1 MSTFANKRLSKELLQ
16 LEKNTIPGITFLP
29 PDDIM
34 TWYAMIQGPPD
45 TPYEKG
51 TFKIRFR
58 FNDDYPVKS
67 PIVDFITPM
76 YHPNIYRDGKIC
88 VDILQSEWSPAQNIR
103 TVLLS
108 IMSLLSDPNPAS
120 PANRD
125 AAILYNTNRDEYN
138 KMVREFV
145 EKHLNLD

>member
-1 MSTFANKRLSKELLQ
+1 MSTFANKRLTKELSQ
-16 LEKNTIPGITFLP
+16 LEKNTIPGITIIP
-29 PDDIM
+29 SENIM
-34 TWYAMIQGPPD
+34 TWYATIQGPPD

-58 FNDDYPVKS
+58 FNDDYPVKA
-67 PIVDFITPM
+67 PIVDSITPI
-76 YHPNIYRDGKIC
+76 YHPNFYRDGKIC

-103 TVLLS
+103 TILLS

-120 PANRD
+120 PANRE
-125 AAILYNTNRDEYN
+125 AAILYNTNREEYN
-138 KMVREFV
+138 KTVREFV

>member
-1 MSTFANKRLSKELLQ
+1 MSTFANKRLAKELIQ
-16 LEKNTIPGITFLP
+16 LEKNAIPGVEIIKT
-29 PDDIM
+29 DNIM
-34 TWYAMIQGPPD
+34 LLYATIQGPPE

-67 PIVDFITPM
+67 PIVDFITPIF
-76 YHPNIYRDGKIC
+76 HPNVYRDGKIC

-108 IMSLLSDPNPAS
+108 IISLLSDPNPAS

-125 AAILYNTNRDEYN
+125 AAMLYSSNIEEYN
-138 KMVREFV
+138 KKVREFV
-145 EKHLNLD
+145 EQNISL